1 MLTHL
6 KGDCKR
12 MKAWERIPMW
22 SNEYFFITP
31 ADIGNAISRMR
42 VDPELQKNTELRN
55 LKRYYEIMNSSLSD
69 IGHSKEVKQKP
80 LLNILVKDPEFWNF
94 HLRYPGFRE
103 LAYQSMGIDRTLI
116 MYPKDKPLSLT

>member
-1 MLTHL
+1 
-6 KGDCKR
+6 

-31 ADIGNAISRMR
+31 ADIGNVISRMKG
-42 VDPELQKNTELRN
+42 DLELQKNTELRN
-55 LKRYYEIMNSSLSD
+55 LKRYYEIMNSSISG

-80 LLNILVKDPEFWNF
+80 LLNSLMKDPEFWNF

-103 LAYQSMGIDRTLI
+103 LAYRSMGIDRTLI

>member
-1 MLTHL
+1 MLAHL

-12 MKAWERIPMW
+12 MKAWEHIPMW

-55 LKRYYEIMNSSLSD
+55 LKRCYEIMNSSLSD
-69 IGHSKEVKQKP
+69 IEHSKEVKQKP
-80 LLNILVKDPEFWNF
+80 LLNSLVKDPEFWNF

>member
-31 ADIGNAISRMR
+31 ADIGNVISRMR

-55 LKRYYEIMNSSLSD
+55 LKRYYEIMNSSLPD
-69 IGHSKEVKQKP
+69 IRHSKEVKQP
-80 LLNILVKDPEFWNF
+80 HLLNSLMKDPEFWNF